1 MIDLFFI
8 PNVDCFTRTVTV
20 DVVVRCDE
28 PTRIVVADVAFTWNP
43 KHLTLVDCHDDR
55 ADVLSTLVGF
65 PPASWDF
72 YGANETIPPADG
84 NGWISWLSPLNG
96 IPVYAE
102 DTILMSL
109 VFTYDDDCPKTSVG
123 ILECLDVDYPL
134 ETVIYGTDVPGVD
147 VTGTLNGCTVRP
159 CFVQFAEEA

>member
-1 MIDLFFI
+1 MCAGRCVACCLK
-8 PNVDCFTRTVTV
+8 RSR
-20 DVVVRCDE
+20 VRK
-28 PTRIVVADVAFTWNP
+28 RLGI
-43 KHLTLVDCHDDR
+43 
-55 ADVLSTLVGF
+55 
-65 PPASWDF
+65 
-72 YGANETIPPADG
+72 G